1 MKNRFFDIALDHA
14 SRLVG
19 QPARLLKLVTQSLFL
34 VDRTHLSGKRWKERA
49 LLMGRLVSAYAR
61 GRYTAI
67 SFRALV
73 AMVAALIYF
82 VNPFD
87 LVPDALL
94 GIGFADDLT
103 ILTWVFG
110 LWEQELKL
118 FEQWE
123 HNAQSGTINQST
135 A

>member
-1 MKNRFFDIALDHA
+1 MKNKFFDVALELA
-14 SRLVG
+14 SRIVK
-19 QPARLLKLVTQSLFL
+19 QPSRLLKLVTQSVFL
-34 VDRTHLSGKRWKERA
+34 LDRTYLSGKRWKDKA

-61 GRYTAI
+61 GRYIAI
-67 SFRALV
+67 SFRALLAVV
-73 AMVAALIYF
+73 ASLLYF

-110 LWEQELKL
+110 LWEQELKA

-123 HNAQSGTINQST
+123 NSALPGTANQP
-135 A
+135 AA

>member
-1 MKNRFFDIALDHA
+1 MKNRFFDVALEHA
-14 SRLVG
+14 SRLVK
-19 QPARLLKLVTQSLFL
+19 QPGRLLKLVTQSLFL
-34 VDRTHLSGKRWKERA
+34 VDRTHLTGKHWKVNA
-49 LLMGRLVSAYAR
+49 LLMGRLVAAYAR

-73 AMVAALIYF
+73 AMVAALLYF

-87 LVPDALL
+87 LVSDALL

-110 LWEQELKL
+110 LWEQELKA

-123 HNAQSGTINQST
+123 NSAQSGTINQP
-135 A
+135 AA

>member
-1 MKNRFFDIALDHA
+1 MKNRFFDVALEHA

-19 QPARLLKLVTQSLFL
+19 QSGRLLKLVTQSLFL
-34 VDRTHLSGKRWKERA
+34 VDRTHLSGKHWKEKA
-49 LLMGRLVSAYAR
+49 LLMGRLVSDYAR

-67 SFRALV
+67 SIRALV
-73 AMVAALIYF
+73 AMVASLIYF

-110 LWEQELKL
+110 LWEQELKA

-123 HNAQSGTINQST
+123 NSAQSGTMNQPT
-135 A
+135 T

>member
-1 MKNRFFDIALDHA
+1 MKNRFFDLALKHA
-14 SRLVG
+14 SRLIG

-34 VDRTHLSGKRWKERA
+34 VDRTNLSGKRWKERA
-49 LLMGRLVSAYAR
+49 LLMGRLVTAYAR

-67 SFRALV
+67 SFRALL
-73 AMVAALIYF
+73 AIVAALLYF

-103 ILTWVFG
+103 VLTWVFG
-110 LWEQELKL
+110 LWEQELKA
-118 FEQWE
+118 FEHWE
-123 HNAQSGTINQST
+123 HSVPSGT
-135 A
+135 AD